1 MARIVTDYLDQT
13 AKRFPEKVAFVD
25 EKRSITF
32 SQLQEEA
39 HHIASKIIDIGLYKK
54 PILVYLDKS
63 IEVVSAF
70 EGITYSGNFYSPID
84 THMPEERIAK
94 IVEKLMPVAI
104 VTDEVHKKEA
114 ERILEGGVILTYEEA
129 LKKPINMNKIAETT
143 SRIIDS
149 DVLYV
154 LFTSGSTGT
163 PKGVIISHK
172 GIVDLSEWIAKDL
185 RFDENIVFGNQSP
198 FYFSFSVY
206 EIYQTLRNGSTTYI
220 IPQKLFSQPTKLM
233 TFLEENKVNTIIWVP
248 SILTFI
254 STLKALNR
262 PHLSYI
268 KNIFFGAESF
278 QTKHLNRWMDEYPEA
293 RFINLFG
300 PTEVTDTCTWYEI
313 DRRFD
318 DGELLPIG
326 KSCTNK
332 DCFLLD
338 DGRLVTEPGQM
349 GEICMRGSGVAY
361 GYYNDPDRTEE
372 VFIQNPLNN
381 AYKETIYCTGDLGR
395 YNERGEMVYVC
406 RKDFQ
411 IKHRGRRI
419 ELGEIETA
427 VTALDGVSECCC
439 LYDSNKLR
447 IVLFYTGSI
456 EGKEISERLKESLPD
471 YMIPGKRVQLDSM
484 PHNLNGKIDRQVLK
498 AMLESEE

>member
-13 AKRFPEKVAFVD
+13 AKTYPDKVAFVD
-25 EKRSITF
+25 EKRKITF
-32 SQLQEEA
+32 SQLQKEA
-39 HHIASKIIDIGLYKK
+39 HHIASRIIDEGLFKQ

-63 IEVVSAF
+63 VEVVAAF
-70 EGITYSGNFYSPID
+70 EGITYSGNFYSPLD
-84 THMPEERIAK
+84 THMPTERIEK
-94 IVEKLMPVAI
+94 IVKKLKPAAI
-104 VTDEVHKKEA
+104 ITDEAHREEA
-114 ERILEGGVILTYEEA
+114 VMILAGGIIFTYEEA
-129 LKKPINMNKIAETT
+129 LSTPVDLLRIEETT

-154 LFTSGSTGT
+154 LFTSGSTGI

-185 RFDENIVFGNQSP
+185 RFDESIVFGNQSP

-206 EIYQTLRNGSTTYI
+206 EIYQTLKNGSTTYI

-233 TFLEENKVNTIIWVP
+233 AYLEENKVNTIIWVP
-248 SILTFI
+248 SILTFV
-254 STLKALNR
+254 STLNALNR
-262 PHLSYI
+262 PHLTHI

-278 QTKHLNRWMDEYPEA
+278 QTKHLNRWMDEYPDA

-313 DRRFD
+313 NRRFED
-318 DGELLPIG
+318 DELLPIG

-332 DCFLLD
+332 ECFLLD
-338 DGRLVTEPGQM
+338 EGKIVTEPGQI
-349 GEICMRGSGVAY
+349 GEICMRGSGIAY
-361 GYYNDPDRTEE
+361 GYYNDPERTEE
-372 VFIQNPLNN
+372 AFIQNPLNS

-395 YNERGEMVYVC
+395 YNEYGEMVYVC

-419 ELGEIETA
+419 ELGEIEAA
-427 VTALDGVSECCC
+427 VSALDGIDDNCC
-439 LYDSNKLR
+439 LYDSEKLR
-447 IVLFYTGSI
+447 IVLFYTGSAD
-456 EGKEISERLKESLPD
+456 GKVINDKLSETLPD
-471 YMIPGKRVQLDSM
+471 YMVPGKRVHLDSM
-484 PHNLNGKIDRQVLK
+484 PKNLNGKTDRQKLK
-498 AMLESEE
+498 TMMSEV

>member
-1 MARIVTDYLDQT
+1 MIRIVSDYLDQT
-13 AKRFPEKVAFVD
+13 AKKYPSKVAFVD
-25 EKRSITF
+25 EKRGITF
-32 SQLQEEA
+32 SQLQSES
-39 HHIASKIIDIGLYKK
+39 HHIATYLIEQGLFKK

-63 IEVVSAF
+63 VEVVAAF
-70 EGITYSGNFYSPID
+70 AGITYSGNFYSPLD
-84 THMPEERIAK
+84 TNMPEERIAK
-94 IVEKLMPVAI
+94 IVEKLQPSAI
-104 VTDEVHKKEA
+104 ITDEAHKNEA
-114 ERILEGGVILTYEEA
+114 EKILLDGLVVCYEEVQKTKIDI
-129 LKKPINMNKIAETT
+129 KKIQNTT
-143 SRIIDS
+143 QHIIDS

-163 PKGVIISHK
+163 PKGVIISHR
-172 GIVDLSEWIAKDL
+172 GIIDLSEWISNDL
-185 RFDENIVFGNQSP
+185 SFDENTIFANQSP

-220 IPQKLFSQPTKLM
+220 VPQMLFSQPTKLM
-233 TFLEENKVNTIIWVP
+233 AYLEERKINTIIWVP
-248 SILTFI
+248 SILTFL

-262 PHLSYI
+262 PHLSHI

-278 QTKHLNRWMDEYPEA
+278 QVKHLNRWISEYPDV

-313 DRRFD
+313 DRKFE
-318 DGELLPIG
+318 DGDLLPIG

-338 DGRLVTEPGQM
+338 EGKLVTEAGVI

-361 GYYNDPDRTEE
+361 GYYNDPERTNE
-372 VFIQNPLNN
+372 VFIQNPLNS
-381 AYKETIYCTGDLGR
+381 AYKETIYCTGDLGK
-395 YNERGEMVYVC
+395 YNEFGELVYVC

-427 VTALDGVSECCC
+427 VSALEEVDECCC
-439 LYDSNKLR
+439 LYDYNKLR
-447 IVLFYTGSI
+447 IVLYYTGNI
-456 EGKEISERLKESLPD
+456 PDREISERLKKSLPD
-471 YMIPGKRVQLDSM
+471 YMLPGKRIHIDAM
-484 PHNLNGKIDRQVLK
+484 PHNLNGKIDRQALK
-498 AMLESEE
+498 SLLENRE

>member
-1 MARIVTDYLDQT
+1 MARVVTDYLDQT
-13 AKRFPEKVAFVD
+13 AKKYPNKVAFVD

-32 SQLQEEA
+32 SELQREA
-39 HHIASKIIDIGLYKK
+39 YCIAAKLIGANLFKQ

-63 IEVVSAF
+63 VEVITAF
-70 EGITYSGNFYSPID
+70 SGISYSGNFYCPID

-94 IVEKLMPVAI
+94 IVEKLSPVAI
-104 VTDEVHKKEA
+104 ITDEVHSEKA
-114 ERILEGGVILTYEEA
+114 GRIIGSGIVITYEECQ
-129 LKKPINMNKIAETT
+129 NKTVDIDKIKAIIA
-143 SRIIDS
+143 RVIDS

-163 PKGVIISHK
+163 PKGVIISHR
-172 GIVDLSEWIAKDL
+172 GIIDLSEWITKDL
-185 RFDENIVFGNQSP
+185 NFDENIIFANQSP

-206 EIYQTLRNGSTTYI
+206 EIYQTLKNGSTTYI
-220 IPQKLFSQPTKLM
+220 VPQKLFSQPTKLM
-233 TFLEENKVNTIIWVP
+233 AYLEEHEVNTIIWVP

-262 PHLSYI
+262 PHLTHI

-278 QTKHLNRWMDEYPEA
+278 QTKHLNRWMNEYPNV
-293 RFINLFG
+293 RFVNLFG

-313 DRRFD
+313 DRRFE

-338 DGRLVTEPGQM
+338 EGKIVTEVEKI
-349 GEICMRGSGVAY
+349 GEICMRGAGVAY
-361 GYYNDPDRTEE
+361 GYYNDPDRTAEA
-372 VFIQNPLNN
+372 FIQNPLNK
-381 AYKETIYCTGDLGR
+381 AYKETIYCTGDLGK
-395 YNERGEMVYVC
+395 YNERGELVYVC

-427 VTALDGVSECCC
+427 VTALDGISECCC
-439 LYDSNKLR
+439 LYDDQKLR

-456 EGKEISERLKESLPD
+456 EGKVINERLKEKLPE
-471 YMIPGKRVQLDSM
+471 YMIPGKRIKLDSM
-484 PHNLNGKIDRQVLK
+484 PHNLNGKIDRFKLRSK
-498 AMLESEE
+498 LEVEE